1 MEMALIIFFKKKND
15 PIMKRKAFHI
25 VRSPPTT
32 IIKKDL
38 FIVGG
43 MDYDEDH
50 YCITYR
56 QNICRI
62 VTQYEVVG
70 TSRIGL

>member
-1 MEMALIIFFKKKND
+1 MKK
-15 PIMKRKAFHI
+15 KAFHI

-50 YCITYR
+50 YCKTYR

-62 VTQYEVVG
+62 VTQCEAVG